1 MRCHTWGCWGTSISA
16 SAGGLRVITPVKRER
31 SPVNVGGTPVR
42 TRSTREEVI
51 LRAHGM
57 YLFACACIP
66 YTHRGQACLHSP
78 HAPAHGIS
86 RAVRRRKPRADCPLF
101 VSSDHQ
107 RRCCELLLVRGAPVR
122 ESSSARGMYL
132 IAHACIPY
140 KHGTKCVCTPPTLLP
155 MPYLEKYDFGNL
167 GPTAPC
173 SYNRI
178 TREDAVVSC
187 CWSDRPRR
195 SPSRPPPPIA
205 TKTIFTAK
213 LQNVYTVYDP
223 FLFFTSTPGTTII

>member
-1 MRCHTWGCWGTSISA
+1 M
-16 SAGGLRVITPVKRER
+16 
-31 SPVNVGGTPVR
+31 
-42 TRSTREEVI
+42 
-51 LRAHGM
+51 
-57 YLFACACIP
+57 
-66 YTHRGQACLHSP
+66 
-78 HAPAHGIS
+78 
-86 RAVRRRKPRADCPLF
+86 
-101 VSSDHQ
+101 
-107 RRCCELLLVRGAPVR
+107 R

-195 SPSRPPPPIA
+195 FPSRPPPPPVLRFYFERGWKAGNYLGSGVGIV
-205 TKTIFTAK
+205 FVV
-213 LQNVYTVYDP
+213 LGRRVY
-223 FLFFTSTPGTTII
+223 IIWETRGFPSEVRALLSVSIVREMT